1 MTDQQDSHAQAE
13 AARDQLLREMR
24 RIRETAQLSFGRL
37 AHRTHYSRSSW
48 ERFLNGKQ
56 LPTRVAVEQLAAVT
70 GDDPEPLLALLK
82 RATDAPAGDA
92 PADGTPVDARSPG
105 ATAAPGSD
113 PAPSGGAAAGEPT
126 EAEPGRAG
134 RARFPAIPPMWR
146 RRLTAV
152 GYVAL
157 GTILGSVATALL
169 VSNSMNGNTLSDT
182 PGGRDS
188 AASGSPRMEL
198 KEKVIRI
205 GCRSDTCLRHD
216 PQAKDCQWDATTTQA
231 TWLRGMHIQLRYSAA
246 CQSVWGRIEGGT
258 VGDRV
263 IIKDARGEELD
274 ATIRFENDTYTRM
287 LAVSP
292 EAPLATMTVCGAI
305 PRQREMACAETKT
318 VKATGAESTGAKP
331 RGGPGAGTAPAT
343 GSSGAG
349 NKGAE
354 STRGPDRAA
363 PVLP

>member
-1 MTDQQDSHAQAE
+1 MTDQRDSHAQAE
-13 AARDQLLREMR
+13 AAREQLLREMR

-92 PADGTPVDARSPG
+92 PSDAHSPG
-105 ATAAPGSD
+105 TASSGTAAAPGPG
-113 PAPSGGAAAGEPT
+113 PAPAADAAAGEPT
-126 EAEPGRAG
+126 EAEPGRA
-134 RARFPAIPPMWR
+134 RFPSIPPAWR
-146 RRLTAV
+146 RRLTVV

-157 GTILGSVATALL
+157 GTILGSVTTALL
-169 VSNSMNGNTLSDT
+169 VSNTMRGSTLSDT

-318 VKATGAESTGAKP
+318 VTATGTGSTEEKP
-331 RGGPGAGTAPAT
+331 RGGPGAGTAPAPAT
-343 GSSGAG
+343 GSGGTGSGAE
-349 NKGAE
+349 A
-354 STRGPDRAA
+354 TRGPDRAA

>member
-1 MTDQQDSHAQAE
+1 MTDQQHSHARAE

-82 RATDAPAGDA
+82 RATDAPADGA
-92 PADGTPVDARSPG
+92 PAAG
-105 ATAAPGSD
+105 ATA
-113 PAPSGGAAAGEPT
+113 GEPIG
-126 EAEPGRAG
+126 AEPVRPG
-134 RARFPAIPPMWR
+134 RARFPAVPPAWR
-146 RRLTAV
+146 RRLGVV
-152 GYVAL
+152 GYVSL
-157 GTILGSVATALL
+157 GAVLGSVATALL
-169 VSNSMNGNTLSDT
+169 VSDAMHGTPSGA
-182 PGGRDS
+182 PGGRDA

-198 KEKVIRI
+198 KEEVIRI

-292 EAPLATMTVCGAI
+292 EAPLAAMTVCGAI
-305 PRQREMACAETKT
+305 PRQREVACAETKT
-318 VKATGAESTGAKP
+318 ATKTATTGAGSTGTATGTGVRSVP
-331 RGGPGAGTAPAT
+331 RPEG
-343 GSSGAG
+343 
-349 NKGAE
+349 
-354 STRGPDRAA
+354 AA